1 MQVRIRRIT
10 IQNFKG
16 IREKKI
22 IFNSPNAK
30 ISGCNASGKT
40 TIVDA
45 VTWALF
51 GVDSQWNAKF
61 EIRPLDENGEK
72 IHNIVI
78 SVCVVLEIDGK
89 EKSFQRQL
97 KENWVTKRGT
107 SERTLQGNVGT
118 YSVDDYPKSEKEYK
132 ECVAGI
138 VSEELFKI
146 LTSPTY
152 FPNMKWQE
160 QREILMRF
168 VTDISDV
175 ELAGQDNRFADLIG
189 ELEKAPSTEDIKKKY
204 QKALTEWKKKQAEF
218 PVRIDE
224 AEKQKVDIDVAEL
237 ELLKNSLNEQIAE
250 NKAKQEDI
258 SKEFEAQQKASDG
271 ILELKFE
278 LNDLQRKANEE
289 NNRKKSEITN
299 KQADIQIRIDEIKRK
314 LFEYEQHINRIS
326 ASEVSLKN
334 KLDECRRKWSKENS
348 LEFDENSFICF
359 YCGNEYK
366 EDKKEQLRAEFAQHK
381 ADNLARITEE
391 GNSIN
396 ETLKSQKTDCEE
408 WRKKIDELKKELP
421 ILGSQYDELQ
431 SKYEKLPDSIDISD
445 RPEVQEI
452 QRQIAEKEAAMNKGN
467 SAEEIRQQL
476 KDEAEE
482 LQKQMD
488 TVKEQFVLVKKND
501 EADDRI
507 AELQKEQREVAQKVA
522 DQEKMLYLLEEFIR
536 YKMDSVSETI
546 NSKLDGICVKLFE
559 NQING
564 GMKECCELTYG
575 GVPYGSLNNGHRI
588 VAGLKI
594 IKALQNLYGVYAPV
608 FIDNA
613 EALSDFNI
621 PKMDCQMILLTVPHV
636 VIPPFEATDN
646 MSDEEYEE
654 AYAIWEEQKRKIEEY
669 YDELRIEV
677 LE

>member
-1 MQVRIRRIT
+1 MQATIKRIN

-16 IREKKI
+16 IKEKEI
-22 IFNSPNAK
+22 TFNSQNAK
-30 ISGCNASGKT
+30 ISGQNASGKSS
-40 TIVDA
+40 IVDA

-72 IHNIVI
+72 MHNIEI
-78 SVCVVLEIDGK
+78 SVCVVFEIDGK

-107 SERTLQGNVGT
+107 SERTLQGNVGA

-138 VSEELFKI
+138 VSEDLFKI

-175 ELAGQDNRFADLIG
+175 ELAAQDKRFTDLIG
-189 ELEKAPSTEDIKKKY
+189 ELEKAPSTDDIKKKY
-204 QKALTEWKKKQAEF
+204 QKVLNEWKKKQAEL

-237 ELLKNSLNEQIAE
+237 EPLKNSLNEQIAK

-258 SKEFEAQQKASDG
+258 SKEFEEQQKASDG

-289 NNRKKSEITN
+289 LIKQKRDLQGKIDNREGLIAIAESGIKNDNDRIKN
-299 KQADIQIRIDEIKRK
+299 IQSVIENGKRN
-314 LFEYEQHINRIS
+314 LEGLRTDYTRQQ
-326 ASEVSLKN
+326 SLK
-334 KLDECRRKWSKENS
+334 
-348 LEFDENSFICF
+348 FDENSLVCS
-359 YCGNEYK
+359 YCGQEYP
-366 EDKKEQLRAEFAQHK
+366 EDKKEQMRADFESKK
-381 ADNLARITEE
+381 ADAIATITVN
-391 GNSIN
+391 GNS
-396 ETLKSQKTDCEE
+396 LKKTVSEKE
-408 WRKKIDELKKELP
+408 KELKEVEEAKAESENDIKIWKDVIAELEKELS
-421 ILGSQYDELQ
+421 L
-431 SKYEKLPDSIDISD
+431 LPQSIDISD

-452 QRQIAEKEAAMNKGN
+452 QRKIDEKEAAMSKGN

-476 KDEAEE
+476 KYEAEE

-488 TVKEQFVLVKKND
+488 AVKEQFVLVKKND

-536 YKMDSVSETI
+536 FKMDSVSEKI
-546 NSKLDGICVKLFE
+546 NSQFEMVNFILFR

-564 GMKECCELTYG
+564 GLAETCECEHG
-575 GVPYGSLNNGHRI
+575 GVPYASLNSAAKI
-588 VAGLKI
+588 QCGLDI
-594 IKALQNLYGVYAPV
+594 IRTLQKFHDVYCPV
-608 FIDNA
+608 FVDNR
-613 EALSDFNI
+613 ESCTEI
-621 PKMDCQMILLTVPHV
+621 PKMDCQ
-636 VIPPFEATDN
+636 VISLYVEPSCKEL
-646 MSDEEYEE
+646 
-654 AYAIWEEQKRKIEEY
+654 KIEMEG
-669 YDELRIEV
+669 
-677 LE
+677 